1 MSSIVLSCLSI
12 SFRFI
17 SFRFHALCPPLLF
30 SFYASLSSLRPF
42 LSTKTA
48 CFVLRTL
55 KKYPFST
62 KTAYFV
68 LRSLKKYHLST
79 KSRFFVLR
87 SLKMCTLST
96 K

>member
-1 MSSIVLSCLSI
+1 MSSIVLSCLSISCLSI

-17 SFRFHALCPPLLF
+17 SFRFHALCPPLPF

-48 CFVLRTL
+48 
-55 KKYPFST
+55 
-62 KTAYFV
+62 YFV
-68 LRSLKKYHLST
+68 LRSLKKYPFST

-87 SLKMCTLST
+87 ILKMCTLST